1 MLRTLSLLALATAC
15 AFALRAQTPAAPKSP
30 LEQLKAMKAA
40 NQAQLEKQAA
50 LLLKLE
56 EVQKEAQQIRFL
68 TKRG

>member
-1 MLRTLSLLALATAC
+1 MLRPLSLLALATAC
-15 AFALRAQTPAAPKSP
+15 ALALRAQTPATPKSP

-56 EVQKEAQQIRFL
+56 EVQKEAQQVRFL